1 MPLSRLL
8 NRSLVMLP
16 KRYLDDCVWASQVT
30 CVTGNTGVS
39 YMLHNTG
46 YRLLCNCSWLCVSIH
61 LPAPTVRT
69 IHVCVVDD
77 DLPKAVMIRL
87 TALCDMPRDWF
98 V

>member
-46 YRLLCNCSWLCVSIH
+46 YRFTGVRVTCNATGII
-61 LPAPTVRT
+61 T
-69 IHVCVVDD
+69 
-77 DLPKAVMIRL
+77 
-87 TALCDMPRDWF
+87 
-98 V
+98 